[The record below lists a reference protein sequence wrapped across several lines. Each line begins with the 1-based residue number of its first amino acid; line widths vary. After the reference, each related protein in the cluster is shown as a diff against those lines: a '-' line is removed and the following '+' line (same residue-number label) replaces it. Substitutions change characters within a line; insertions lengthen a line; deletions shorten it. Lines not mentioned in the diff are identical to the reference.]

1 MSKLVSTSQLSYSSC
16 ADLLIAKSLD
26 GGSVAL
32 FLLVIIKVI
41 ITENC
46 SRMEKAIYPDQISE
60 LL

>member
-1 MSKLVSTSQLSYSSC
+1 MSKLASTSQLSYSSC
-16 ADLLIAKSLD
+16 ADLLIAKNLD

-46 SRMEKAIYPDQISE
+46 SRMEKSICSEQISE
-60 LL
+60 H